1 MNARYPSILLWISKP
16 GSSLQLEQLNIIN
29 IPKLRKF
36 CSALFQKTCSTFS
49 TNHMQNLKAK
59 RDLVTRV
66 SFPRFFPALWRIFPS
81 FFSNQLSDWL
91 VFFFSCYFFC
101 YFIYL
106 TGHCDDLSFGF
117 TRLDWKV
124 LPYDFHTY
132 VWKSKRL
139 LDIVPSSTGHSGQHF
154 HRFLT
159 GLRQFNSGHSINVQ
173 RILPSSHL
181 HSGVQGPGDQRSPC
195 SCCMP
200 S

>member
-1 MNARYPSILLWISKP
+1 MHITHQYYFGFQSQGLLSNWSNWLSKIFRNYVYFSSSPHCSRKLVPPSQPHAELKNQARL
-16 GSSLQLEQLNIIN
+16 GN
-29 IPKLRKF
+29 
-36 CSALFQKTCSTFS
+36 
-49 TNHMQNLKAK
+49 
-59 RDLVTRV
+59 
-66 SFPRFFPALWRIFPS
+66 PRFFPALFLRDLKNFS
-81 FFSNQLSDWL
+81 FFLS
-91 VFFFSCYFFC
+91 FFLISLLIGWYFSFP
-101 YFIYL
+101 IYL
-106 TGHCDDLSFGF
+106 TSHCDDLSFGF

-139 LDIVPSSTGHSGQHF
+139 LDIVPPSTGHSGQHF